1 MYNLVPTVDT
11 LYASVSSTN
20 EPKQIVSSWTCTRIT
35 RFHENDSLRRVA
47 SVVMVVAMVVVMVVA
62 RYRSSSSSLRVTH
75 RLFSSADI

>member
-20 EPKQIVSSWTCTRIT
+20 EPKQIVSSWKCTRIT

-47 SVVMVVAMVVVMVVA
+47 SVVVVMVVVKVVA
-62 RYRSSSSSLRVTH
+62 RYRSSCSSLRVTH